1 MTKTQSSILAVVILT
16 SFLGPF
22 LISSVSIALPA
33 IEADFKINAV
43 TLSWIITSFLLSSA
57 ISLLPLG
64 RIADI
69 HGNKTIFKTGTLIFT
84 LFSFGCALAST
95 PSLLIS
101 LRFLQGIG
109 AAMVM
114 TTGPAILV
122 LDFPVN
128 IRGKIIGMTVAAV
141 YIGLSVGPFCGGL
154 ITNYWNW
161 RGIFYLTGI
170 LGSITTAVSFYY
182 LKQTPNTKQAE
193 KMDYFGSF
201 LYAGALIALVFGS
214 SSIKEISGLQ
224 LVMAGA
230 VLLFLFWFQQKKSAK
245 ALLPIQLL
253 TNNKLFT
260 FSNLAALINYSATF
274 AIVFLLSLY
283 LQNVKGF
290 SPHEAGSILIAQPI
304 MMALFSPYAGSLS
317 DRYEPRVIASAGVII
332 CTVGLA
338 LFTLLEQETSTFIII
353 LNLSFIGLGFAFF
366 SSPNMNTIMSSVS
379 KDHAGIAGGM
389 AATMRLLGQ
398 MASMAIASIFFALFM
413 ANQSVEEVDDKLFLE
428 ILRYCFMV
436 FALICSSGI
445 YFSLKRGKLFQC

>member
-353 LNLSFIGLGFAFF
+353 LNLSFVIT
-366 SSPNMNTIMSSVS
+366 SY
-379 KDHAGIAGGM
+379 
-389 AATMRLLGQ
+389 
-398 MASMAIASIFFALFM
+398 SIHYT
-413 ANQSVEEVDDKLFLE
+413 KLYE
-428 ILRYCFMV
+428 
-436 FALICSSGI
+436 
-445 YFSLKRGKLFQC
+445 